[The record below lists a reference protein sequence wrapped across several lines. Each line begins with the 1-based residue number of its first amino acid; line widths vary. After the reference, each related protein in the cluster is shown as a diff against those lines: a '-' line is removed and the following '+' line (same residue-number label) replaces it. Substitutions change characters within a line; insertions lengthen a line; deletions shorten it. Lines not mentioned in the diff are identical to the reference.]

1 MNIIGKCGID
11 LVLIVDTSM
20 SVLGAFEK
28 ELEFAIGA
36 LSVPSGADY
45 DSRMQTA
52 VITFRQTATLHKP
65 LGKAT
70 KEATLSI
77 VRNLTHTGIRIYARS
92 FTLMYYRWYDICC
105 SRYAYGT

>member
-1 MNIIGKCGID
+1 
-11 LVLIVDTSM
+11 M
-20 SVLGAFEK
+20 SVLGVFER
-28 ELEFAIGA
+28 EQQFAISA

-70 KEATLSI
+70 KEASLDI
-77 VRNLTHTGIRIYARS
+77 VRNLTHTGVL
-92 FTLMYYRWYDICC
+92 LMYTIYTHILQ
-105 SRYAYGT
+105 AA